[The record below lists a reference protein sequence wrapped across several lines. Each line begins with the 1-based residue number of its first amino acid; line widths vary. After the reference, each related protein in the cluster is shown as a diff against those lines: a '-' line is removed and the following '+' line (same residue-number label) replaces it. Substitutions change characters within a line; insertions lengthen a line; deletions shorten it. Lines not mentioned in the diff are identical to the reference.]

1 MLTFLGAIVAFL
13 IARAMWDAVKV
24 YARKCGELPI
34 VWLVKT
40 LLILAALSGI
50 ILVFGAGML
59 YAFAR

>member
-24 YARKCGELPI
+24 YAKRCGELPI

-40 LLILAALSGI
+40 LLILAALGGI
-50 ILVFGAGML
+50 VVAFGAGLL
-59 YAFAR
+59 YAFSR